1 MLKNLQCRKEIA
13 PLPIQSSREYG
24 LETNAYS
31 NNEVII
37 MVLKVCYYESNI
49 ESMLLESSGSDLGLI
64 PPAPG
69 AFEILDTLPVSHL
82 GNSTI
87 GI

>member
-1 MLKNLQCRKEIA
+1 
-13 PLPIQSSREYG
+13 
-24 LETNAYS
+24 
-31 NNEVII
+31 

-49 ESMLLESSGSDLGLI
+49 ESMLLESSGSGLGLI

-82 GNSTI
+82 GTALLVSRE
-87 GI
+87 